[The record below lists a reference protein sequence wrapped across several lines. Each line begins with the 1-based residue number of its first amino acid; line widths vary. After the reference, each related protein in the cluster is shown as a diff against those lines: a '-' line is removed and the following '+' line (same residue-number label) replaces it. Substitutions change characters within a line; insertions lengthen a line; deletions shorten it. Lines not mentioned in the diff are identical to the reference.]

1 MISLKQA
8 TDLRE
13 FLIQE
18 LNKSGFSLIVSEISA
33 RLEEEY
39 EEDKFERNP
48 RYLLDFFL
56 KESIEVLENPSNR
69 NFPKL
74 IKRFNK
80 NIISEKE
87 IQIINVELLNE
98 GDQTFFDLSKLPD
111 YQKIISTFKEILNEI
126 RKEN

>member
-13 FLIQE
+13 FLTQE
-18 LNKSGFSLIVSEISA
+18 LNKSGFSLIVTEISA

-48 RYLLDFFL
+48 RYLLNFFL
-56 KESIEVLENPSNR
+56 KESIEVLENLSNR
-69 NFPKL
+69 NFTEL
-74 IKRFNK
+74 IKRFYQI
-80 NIISEKE
+80 IISEKE

-111 YQKIISTFKEILNEI
+111 YQKIISTFKEILNEV